1 MTSNI
6 SKITNSLEHNL
17 LVYLSVSKYINNYV
31 FRLSVDEIDNLKQYL
46 FLNGKRINENNY
58 IFVMCGIPLIL
69 TIEYGT
75 IVRMRIHKF

>member
-1 MTSNI
+1 MISNI
-6 SKITNSLEHNL
+6 SKLTNSLEHNL

-31 FRLSVDEIDNLKQYL
+31 FRLSVDEIDDLKQYL
-46 FLNGKRINENNY
+46 FLNGKRINENKY

>member
-31 FRLSVDEIDNLKQYL
+31 FRLSVDEIDELKQYL
-46 FLNGKRINENNY
+46 FLNGKRINENKY
-58 IFVMCGIPLIL
+58 IFVMHSIPLIL

-75 IVRMRIHKF
+75 IVRMRIHKI

>member
-1 MTSNI
+1 MISNI

-46 FLNGKRINENNY
+46 FLNGKRINENKY
-58 IFVMCGIPLIL
+58 IFVMCSIPLIL

>member
-6 SKITNSLEHNL
+6 SKITNNLEHNL

-31 FRLSVDEIDNLKQYL
+31 FRLSVDEIDELKQYFL
-46 FLNGKRINENNY
+46 LNGKRINENKY
-58 IFVMCGIPLIL
+58 IFVMYSIPLIF

-75 IVRMRIHKF
+75 VVRMYKI